1 MNMKN
6 FLVVTLL
13 VVVGVVSEVLSA
25 PSGEASI
32 EEKKQ
37 EKIGVEDTPDE
48 FEFHKPSETDQKYD
62 DFLDELY
69 AHDAKKDKENVR
81 VTRDA
86 PVEAKLEIEQT
97 EFDIPKPS
105 NTDEKYEE
113 FLDHLYRK
121 DAVKE
126 HLSTT
131 AASRK
136 KRMIVFRP
144 LFVYRK
150 KEISKAKR
158 GVTKDNLT
166 IINAK
171 KLN

>member
-13 VVVGVVSEVLSA
+13 VLGVVTEVLSA
-25 PSGEASI
+25 PSGEVPI

-62 DFLDELY
+62 EFLDELHAQY
-69 AHDAKKDKENVR
+69 GTKGKDDAR

-86 PVEAKLEIEQT
+86 PAEPKLEIEQT

-105 NTDEKYEE
+105 ETDEKYED

-126 HLSTT
+126 HSSTT
-131 AASRK
+131 VAASRK
-136 KRMIVFRP
+136 KRMIVFR
-144 LFVYRK
+144 FNN
-150 KEISKAKR
+150 E
-158 GVTKDNLT
+158 
-166 IINAK
+166 
-171 KLN
+171 

>member
-13 VVVGVVSEVLSA
+13 VLGVVSEVLSA
-25 PSGEASI
+25 PSGEAPV

-62 DFLDELY
+62 DFLVELH
-69 AHDAKKDKENVR
+69 AKENAR

-86 PVEAKLEIEQT
+86 PAEPKLEIEQT
-97 EFDIPKPS
+97 EFNIPKPS
-105 NTDEKYEE
+105 ETDEKYKD

-126 HLSTT
+126 HSSTT

-136 KRMIVFRP
+136 KRMIVFR
-144 LFVYRK
+144 FNN
-150 KEISKAKR
+150 E
-158 GVTKDNLT
+158 
-166 IINAK
+166 
-171 KLN
+171 